1 MSRTTDWVL
10 ELEQYGQLGN
20 DQEPDELTLL
30 KVEEERLQWELGTIA
45 DNLLELKKKI
55 KSMEKLK

>member
-10 ELEQYGQLGN
+10 DLEERGVLVDN
-20 DQEPDELTLL
+20 EPDEITLL
-30 KVEEERLQWELGTIA
+30 KVEEERLQWELGTTA
-45 DNLLELKKKI
+45 EALLNIKKKI

>member
-10 ELEQYGQLGN
+10 DLELEN
-20 DQEPDELTLL
+20 DFDQEPDEITLL
-30 KVEEERLQWELGTIA
+30 KVEEERLQWELGNTA
-45 DNLLELKKKI
+45 DALLNIKKKI

>member
-10 ELEQYGQLGN
+10 
-20 DQEPDELTLL
+20 DQEENNEYVFDNEPDEITLL
-30 KVEEERLQWELGTIA
+30 KVEEERLQWELGNTA
-45 DNLLELKKKI
+45 DALLNIKKKI